1 MIEAT
6 RGNVLLLASYFYDY
20 RMDVNLTGSL
30 WEDVRHVVLVHP
42 ELMEGPTGI
51 SMLDNKHSV

>member
-6 RGNVLLLASYFYDY
+6 RGNVLLLASYFY

-51 SMLDNKHSV
+51 LMLDNKHSV